1 MKRRMIFRMGVAVL
15 AALAGLA
22 VPVRAQTNEMPFP
35 DALAKALQ
43 ARASNYTEVTLDR
56 KMLDFA
62 GNFMN
67 DKDDAE
73 GKRIIA
79 HLKGIYVRTY
89 EFDKPGQYT
98 DADLA
103 QIRRAFS
110 GPDWSPIVKSRGK
123 DEADDVYMKMV
134 NGQMMGM
141 IVLNAEPKE
150 LDFVYIDGPIRPQD
164 LQAIS
169 GHFGVPSGL
178 PAAGTVAPHS
188 SPNPLY
194 KPKNGGN
201 Q

>member
-1 MKRRMIFRMGVAVL
+1 MNRRVMLRIVVAAVAML
-15 AALAGLA
+15 TGLA
-22 VPVRAQTNEMPFP
+22 VPVRAQTNVMPFP
-35 DALAKALQ
+35 DSLSKALA

-79 HLKGIYVRTY
+79 KLHGIYVRTY

-98 DADLA
+98 EADLA
-103 QIRRAFS
+103 QIRQAFA

-123 DEADDVYMKMV
+123 DESDDVYMKLV

-141 IVLNAEPKE
+141 IVLKAEPKE
-150 LDFVYIDGPIRPQD
+150 LDFVYIDGPIRPED
-164 LQAIS
+164 LSAIS
-169 GHFGVPSGL
+169 GHFGIPAGAVNGAKNQSGG
-178 PAAGTVAPHS
+178 A
-188 SPNPLY
+188 
-194 KPKNGGN
+194 K
-201 Q
+201 

>member
-1 MKRRMIFRMGVAVL
+1 MKRRTILRIGV
-15 AALAGLA
+15 AALAMLTGMA
-22 VPVRAQTNEMPFP
+22 VPLRAQTNVMPFP
-35 DALAKALQ
+35 DALAKQLA

-79 HLKGIYVRTY
+79 NLKGIYVRTY

-103 QIRRAFS
+103 QIRRVFA
-110 GPDWSPIVKSRGK
+110 GPDWEPIVKSRSK
-123 DEADDVYMKMV
+123 DEADDIYMRMV

-141 IVLNAEPKE
+141 IILDAEPKE

-164 LQAIS
+164 LGAIS
-169 GHFGVPSGL
+169 GHFGIPTVPQ
-178 PAAGTVAPHS
+178 AGSA
-188 SPNPLY
+188 
-194 KPKNGGN
+194 KGQAGGH